1 VKRSLLLVVAG
12 ALALGSA
19 LATAAERDRP
29 APPANDLP
37 GRSVYR
43 LDATWTTSGGR
54 PFRLVELRGHP
65 VVALLFYGTCQTACP
80 LLVRDLHKLDASLP
94 PSARPRV
101 RYLLV
106 TFDPERDTPEQ
117 LARFASEHGMD
128 AARWTLLHGAPEA
141 VRELA
146 AALDVRYR
154 ATGTGEFS
162 HDMRIT
168 LLDADGVIAA
178 KSDGGPA
185 DLEALAERTAALAAP
200 PPE

>member
-1 VKRSLLLVVAG
+1 
-12 ALALGSA
+12 
-19 LATAAERDRP
+19 
-29 APPANDLP
+29 
-37 GRSVYR
+37 
-43 LDATWTTSGGR
+43 
-54 PFRLVELRGHP
+54 
-65 VVALLFYGTCQTACP
+65 
-80 LLVRDLHKLDASLP
+80 
-94 PSARPRV
+94 
-101 RYLLV
+101 
-106 TFDPERDTPEQ
+106 
-117 LARFASEHGMD
+117 MD